1 MNQRVRGGIWS
12 DQQDTRLDGAR
23 SRTPSRPCSPEAF
36 EYGAPGRRA
45 QISALMDGSAD
56 QPTLAARVLKCML
69 YSGGHEGARARAE
82 FDSLTVEP
90 HRPVSRDHVKDFV
103 FMFVAMAWQR
113 LPRKEPQQAAGKL
126 FLAKHGHMGQRQ
138 FIIASQFRSI
148 EDS

>member
-36 EYGAPGRRA
+36 EYGAPGRRT
-45 QISALMDGSAD
+45 QISAHVDGGAD
-56 QPTLAARVLKCML
+56 QPTLAARVLKSVL
-69 YSGGHEGARARAE
+69 YTGGHEGAHTRAE

-90 HRPVSRDHVKDFV
+90 HGPVSCDHVKDFV

-113 LPRKEPQQAAGKL
+113 LPRQ
-126 FLAKHGHMGQRQ
+126 
-138 FIIASQFRSI
+138 
-148 EDS
+148 